1 MLSDDNRNIVYQD
14 YTAEMAGMLVRAV
27 AGFGGNKIEL
37 PSFYEMVYPEKKDN
51 RTGQQIK
58 DHILKLLD

>member
-1 MLSDDNRNIVYQD
+1 MYQD

-51 RTGQQIK
+51 RTAQQIK
-58 DHILKLLD
+58 EHVLKLLD